1 MKLNQSAFNMIKPM
15 PPFKA
20 ELRQAN
26 RENKKTQTRRV
37 MQPQPN
43 GCYASRDAYRLDV
56 DVLGDFIYW
65 DMCIA
70 DGKGF
75 VDEHGDDYRCPYGY
89 PTDLR
94 YMREPLYHGFGG
106 VAFYKDDDVMVTNL
120 LTGEPITW
128 QWKVETLSQLYMPKI
143 AARTFKRYDFVRA
156 ERLKK
161 ISEDD
166 AKAEGI
172 TLQYPTRDV
181 PGRIGGDVWNYRN
194 AYARLWDDIN
204 AKRGFGWNSNPNV
217 WVIGYHDEFAKD
229 VAYAI

>member
-1 MKLNQSAFNMIKPM
+1 MADFKFNQAAFDMIKPM

-20 ELRQAN
+20 VLRQAN

-37 MQPQPN
+37 MSPQPN
-43 GCYASRDAYRLDV
+43 GCYVSRDAYRLDL
-56 DVLGDFIYW
+56 DILGEWIYW
-65 DMCIA
+65 DMVIA
-70 DGKGF
+70 EGNRF
-75 VDEHGDDYRCPYGY
+75 VDEHGNDYRCPYGY

-143 AARTFKRYDFVRA
+143 AARTFKRYDYVRA

-161 ISEDD
+161 ISEED
-166 AKAEGI
+166 AMAEGVKPPLRK
-172 TLQYPTRDV
+172 TALDSMKYKLAFQ
-181 PGRIGGDVWNYRN
+181 
-194 AYARLWDDIN
+194 RLWDDIN

>member
-1 MKLNQSAFNMIKPM
+1 MKFNQAAFDMIKPM

-37 MQPQPN
+37 MSPQPN
-43 GCYASRDAYRLDV
+43 GCYASLDAYRLDL
-56 DVLGDFIYW
+56 DVLGEWIYW
-65 DMCIA
+65 DMVIA
-70 DGKGF
+70 DGNRF
-75 VDEHGDDYRCPYGY
+75 VDEHGNDYRCPYGY

-166 AKAEGI
+166 AKAEGVMPPLRK
-172 TLQYPTRDV
+172 TALDSMKYKLAFQ
-181 PGRIGGDVWNYRN
+181 
-194 AYARLWDDIN
+194 RLWDDIN

>member
-1 MKLNQSAFNMIKPM
+1 MADFKFNQAAFDMIKPM

-26 RENKKTQTRRV
+26 RENKKTQTRRG
-37 MQPQPN
+37 MSPQPN
-43 GCYASRDAYRLDV
+43 GCYASLDAYRLDL
-56 DVLGDFIYW
+56 DVLGEWIYW
-65 DMCIA
+65 DMVIA
-70 DGKGF
+70 DGNRF
-75 VDEHGDDYRCPYGY
+75 VDEHGNDYRCPYGY

-166 AKAEGI
+166 AKAEGVTPSI
-172 TLQYPTRDV
+172 AGVKEGWEHRFAFRD
-181 PGRIGGDVWNYRN
+181 
-194 AYARLWDDIN
+194 LWQSIN
-204 AKRGFGWNSNPNV
+204 AERGFDWDSNPNV
-217 WVIGYHDEFAKD
+217 WVIGYHDVFAKD

>member
-1 MKLNQSAFNMIKPM
+1 MKFNQAAFDMLRPM

-20 ELRQAN
+20 VLRQAN

-37 MQPQPN
+37 MRPQPN
-43 GCYASRDAYRLDV
+43 GCYTSIDAYRLDV
-56 DVLGDFIYW
+56 DVLGDWIYW

-70 DGKGF
+70 DGNRF
-75 VDEHGDDYRCPYGY
+75 VDEHGNDYKCPYGY

-120 LTGEPITW
+120 LTGEPISW
-128 QWKVETLSQLYMPKI
+128 RWKVDVLSQLYMPKI
-143 AARTFKRYDFVRA
+143 AARTFKRYDFIRA

-166 AKAEGI
+166 ATAEGVDFI
-172 TLQYPTRDV
+172 PTAPAALDHRTSFA
-181 PGRIGGDVWNYRN
+181 G
-194 AYARLWDDIN
+194 LWDKIN
-204 AKRGFGWNSNPNV
+204 ADLGYDWNSNPYV
-217 WVIGYHDEFAKD
+217 WVIGYHDEFRE
-229 VAYAI
+229 VVGE

>member
-1 MKLNQSAFNMIKPM
+1 MADFKFNQAAFDMIKPM

-26 RENKKTQTRRV
+26 RENKKTQTRRG
-37 MQPQPN
+37 MSPQPN
-43 GCYASRDAYRLDV
+43 GCYASLDAYRLDL
-56 DVLGDFIYW
+56 DVLGEWIYW
-65 DMCIA
+65 DMVIA
-70 DGKGF
+70 DGNRF
-75 VDEHGDDYRCPYGY
+75 VDEHGNDYRCPYGY

-166 AKAEGI
+166 AKAEGVTPSI
-172 TLQYPTRDV
+172 AGV
-181 PGRIGGDVWNYRN
+181 
-194 AYARLWDDIN
+194 
-204 AKRGFGWNSNPNV
+204 KEGWEHRFDRFNV
-217 WVIGYHDEFAKD
+217 FY
-229 VAYAI
+229 

>member
-1 MKLNQSAFNMIKPM
+1 MADFKFNQAAFDMIKPM

-20 ELRQAN
+20 VLRQAN

-37 MQPQPN
+37 MSPQPN
-43 GCYASRDAYRLDV
+43 GCYASLDAYRLDL
-56 DVLGDFIYW
+56 DVLGEWIYW
-65 DMCIA
+65 DMVIA
-70 DGKGF
+70 DGNRF
-75 VDEHGDDYRCPYGY
+75 VDEHGNDYRCPYGY

-143 AARTFKRYDFVRA
+143 AARTFKRYDYVRA

-161 ISEDD
+161 ISEED
-166 AKAEGI
+166 AMAEGVDFI
-172 TLQYPTRDV
+172 PTAPAALNHRTSFA
-181 PGRIGGDVWNYRN
+181 W
-194 AYARLWDDIN
+194 LWDKIN
-204 AKRGFGWNSNPNV
+204 AERGFDWNSNPNV